1 MASVETIDDM
11 QFFFERLERGDRF
24 REFCTHE
31 RTVILSSRR
40 DTGFGIESLI
50 LHEENYALGGALLR
64 SLRHTGHHWPR
75 HGRSRETLE
84 YASASESLFDHD
96 TKKRL
101 CAWPSAWPS
110 LLSHDLQDAP
120 YRVAPI

>member
-24 REFCTHE
+24 REFCTRE

-50 LHEENYALGGALLR
+50 LHEENDAIEGGAR
-64 SLRHTGHHWPR
+64 
-75 HGRSRETLE
+75 
-84 YASASESLFDHD
+84 A
-96 TKKRL
+96 
-101 CAWPSAWPS
+101 
-110 LLSHDLQDAP
+110 
-120 YRVAPI
+120 RVR